1 MSKKTIE
8 TEKTEKVMTR
18 YDRKMERRRK
28 EQEKEARAKKY
39 RKITGIVLLV
49 CLVVLVLGSI
59 GTSLL
64 RRYNTFHGTYVKV
77 GNHELTKLEYDYYY
91 NSYVNNYLSS
101 YSYLLSYMGLDTT
114 QDFDEQEYS
123 DTMTWKDFFDQMTVG
138 QIQEVKALV
147 DDAVA
152 NGFVY
157 DDTEDYE
164 SFLANVKTNIA
175 SAGVTESKY
184 YKDVY
189 GEYATENR
197 VKGFVKETLLAS
209 AYYEKL
215 TEDNV
220 PAQEEI
226 DEYYAENKDDY
237 DTVTYRSFTFSSDE
251 VTESSEEADRIEAV
265 ALLQESAE
273 EFAERLEAGEDFN
286 ALCAEYTEDEEAKAD
301 YEDAEQDA
309 SLSEDTSYS
318 GVNYVFADWMFDE
331 ARTEGEIEVIPDE
344 ENARCYVVKFEGR
357 NKDEE
362 TVNQEISDML
372 ASEAAGEYVSG
383 LTENYEV
390 TDVAGKLKY
399 LTVKEET
406 AEEAE
411 SSTETVNAEEN
422 ESSTETTASTE
433 DADGESEGAEASE
446 Q

>member
-1 MSKKTIE
+1 MSKKTTE
-8 TEKTEKVMTR
+8 TEKTEKVMTK

-77 GNHELTKLEYDYYY
+77 GSHELTKLEYDYYY
-91 NSYVNNYLSS
+91 NSFVNNYLST

-114 QDFDEQEYS
+114 KDFDEQEYS

-138 QIQEVKALV
+138 QIQEVKALN
-147 DDAVA
+147 DDAAA
-152 NGFVY
+152 NGFTY

-164 SFLANVKTNIA
+164 SFLANLKTNVT
-175 SAGVTESKY
+175 SAGVTESQY

-189 GEYATENR
+189 GEYATESR
-197 VKGFVKETLLAS
+197 IKGFVKETLLAS

-215 TEDNV
+215 TEDNA

-226 DEYYAENKDDY
+226 DAYYAENKNDY
-237 DTVTYRSFTFSSDE
+237 DTVTYRSFTFSDAD
-251 VTESSEEADRIEAV
+251 VTESSEEADRQEAV
-265 ALLQESAE
+265 AKLQETANT
-273 EFAERLEAGEDFN
+273 FKERLEAGEDFN

-309 SLSEDTSYS
+309 SLSENTSYS
-318 GVNYVFADWMFDE
+318 GVNYVLADWMFDE

-344 ENARCYVVKFEGR
+344 ANARCYVVKFEGR

-362 TVNQEISDML
+362 TVNQEISDTL
-372 ASEAAGEYVSG
+372 ANEAAGEYVSG
-383 LTENYEV
+383 LTEKYEV

-399 LTVKEET
+399 LTIQEAAT
-406 AEEAE
+406 EEAE
-411 SSTETVNAEEN
+411 NSTETANAEES
-422 ESSTETTASTE
+422 ESSAETTDAEESAETTAE
-433 DADGESEGAEASE
+433 
-446 Q
+446 